1 VLYYLYILR
10 KENNMK
16 EFRAVMATPFLVL
29 GVLFMTLGMSVR
41 FGFKKATY
49 WVDESI
55 RLVEVIKGE

>member
-1 VLYYLYILR
+1 
-10 KENNMK
+10 MK